1 MKTYSKISISH
12 CLVLI
17 MLPLAIANVFLNG
30 KLTQEFSLIPI
41 KVINYLE
48 LWRLITFPF
57 SGGSIET
64 ILLFALTFYFV
75 APKLEQILNKSLY
88 LLLLFL
94 LICLQGTLQTL
105 IFWKSELA
113 FAGAGGISF
122 FVLTLYALLN
132 LNKSITFWRY
142 KPINSLFVSFV
153 FTFIWIIGLLI
164 HTSFTFQREVYITNF
179 PDLVFGLIAGGLT
192 YIQIIFAKKVIS
204 DDKVK
209 NEPLSKLMPSPPI
222 EDDSEMDFALVD
234 KEGKIEQNSIPRY
247 DLPTYDEK
255 EMVFTE
261 DKLNQILDKISE
273 QGKNSLTL
281 SELLYLKEYS
291 KTL

>member
-1 MKTYSKISISH
+1 
-12 CLVLI
+12 
-17 MLPLAIANVFLNG
+17 MLPLAIANIFLSG
-30 KLTQEFSLIPI
+30 KLTQEFALIPI

-48 LWRLITFPF
+48 LWRLVTFPF

-64 ILLFALTFYFV
+64 IVLFALTFYFV

-132 LNKSITFWRY
+132 LNKSIALWRY
-142 KPINSLFVSFV
+142 RPINSLFVSFV
-153 FTFIWIIGLLI
+153 FTFIWVIGLLI
-164 HTSFTFQREVYITNF
+164 HTSFSFQKEVYITNF
-179 PDLVFGLIAGGLT
+179 PDMVFGLLSGALT
-192 YIQIIFAKKVIS
+192 NIQIIFAKKVVS
-204 DDKVK
+204 EDSKRQ
-209 NEPLSKLMPSPPI
+209 EPVPNFIPPPPAA
-222 EDDSEMDFALVD
+222 EDEEMDYALVD
-234 KEGKIEQNSIPRY
+234 KEGKNEQNALPRY
-247 DLPTYDEK
+247 DLTSYDAQ

-261 DKLNQILDKISE
+261 DRLNQILDKINE
-273 QGKNSLTL
+273 QGKSSLTL
-281 SELLYLKEYS
+281 SELIYLKEYS